1 MNAIDL
7 SAALRDTYGHDVV
20 LFATPGPMVKVAEER
35 GLRFLPAPP
44 RKGTPSLSIMR
55 ELCEVVRR
63 ERPDVIHVWDWWQC
77 MDAFYAAHLLQGIPM
92 VVSDM
97 ISDGAIIRALPK
109 TLLTTFGTPEFV
121 DRARALGRKRVELL
135 LPPVNIHM
143 NSPNVVDPQL
153 FRERYHIEANDVTL
167 VTVSRLTVHLK
178 SESLRRTID
187 AVRVLGR
194 ELPLRFVIVGDG
206 DARTQLERLAA
217 ETNAELG
224 RTAVTLTG
232 ELLDP
237 RPAYAAA
244 DIVIGM
250 GGSALRGAAFGKPV
264 IIVGGQGFCAP
275 LTPQTAQS
283 FYYHGIYGVGDG
295 SPSNARL
302 IGDIRAFA
310 EAGEKLRAFG
320 AFSRQF
326 VLDYFAVEKV
336 CAQLEA
342 FCRMAIGQRRQFVVA
357 AADGLRTAALLKLG
371 RFSPDIVRRLVKKAD
386 ASRTTHLN
394 DPNWIS
400 SRTNW

>member
-1 MNAIDL
+1 
-7 SAALRDTYGHDVV
+7 
-20 LFATPGPMVKVAEER
+20 
-35 GLRFLPAPP
+35 
-44 RKGTPSLSIMR
+44 
-55 ELCEVVRR
+55 
-63 ERPDVIHVWDWWQC
+63 
-77 MDAFYAAHLLQGIPM
+77 MDAFYGAHLLQGIPM

-97 ISDGAIIRALPK
+97 ISDGGIIRALPK

-135 LPPVNIHM
+135 LPPVNTHM
-143 NSPNVVDPQL
+143 NSPNVVDPRL
-153 FRERYHIEANDVTL
+153 FRERYRIEANDVTL

-206 DARTQLERLAA
+206 DARPQLERLAA

-232 ELLDP
+232 EILDP

-244 DIVIGM
+244 DIVVGM
-250 GGSALRGAAFGKPV
+250 GGSALRGAAFGKP
-264 IIVGGQGFCAP
+264 IIVVGGQGFCAP
-275 LTPQTAQS
+275 LTPQTAES

-295 SPSNARL
+295 SPNNARL

-326 VLDYFAVEKV
+326 VFDYFAVEKV
-336 CAQLEA
+336 SAQLEA
-342 FCRMAIGQRRQFVVA
+342 FCRMAIDQRRQFAVA

-371 RFSPDIVRRLVKKAD
+371 RFSPDIVRRLVKKVD
-386 ASRTTHLN
+386 ASRTNHLN

-400 SRTNW
+400 SRPN